1 MLEINSL
8 QNSRIKDAVRLR
20 NRRERRSSGRTLI
33 DGVRELTR
41 ALACDFPVTEV
52 FFSEAVIDPADLAAL
67 RAVLHKH
74 PQVEMIRVS
83 EPVLEKLSF
92 GDRLE
97 GVVAVARC
105 PVRNLADIPLGK
117 NPLIVVLERV
127 EKPGNLGALLRTLD
141 AVGGDLLISADGQT
155 DLYNPNVIRASSG
168 AVFRVP
174 VVEAT
179 TEETLTFLCQ
189 IGATICAARVDGSR
203 VYTEL
208 DYRDQPIALVLGNEA
223 EGLTDRWTGI
233 DIEAI
238 HLPMRGIAD
247 SLNVSTTAAVLLYEV
262 LRQRSQS

>member
-1 MLEINSL
+1 MAEIQSL
-8 QNSRIKDAVRLR
+8 QNPRIKEVARLR
-20 NRRERRSSGRTLI
+20 DRRTRRKTGRTLI

-52 FFSEAVIDPADLAAL
+52 FFCPGVIDPTDEATLKDAL
-67 RAVLHKH
+67 QNH
-74 PQVEMIRVS
+74 PSVEVIRVS
-83 EPVLEKLSF
+83 QPVLEKLSF
-92 GDRLE
+92 GERLE

-105 PVRNLADIPLGK
+105 PQRNLAEIALGE
-117 NPLIVVLERV
+117 NPVIVVLERV

-179 TEETLTFLCQ
+179 TEQTLFFLRQ
-189 IGATICAARVDGSR
+189 IRATICAARVDGFR
-203 VYTEL
+203 VYTDL

-223 EGLTDRWTGI
+223 EGLTDQWTGT

-262 LRQRSQS
+262 LRQRNQG

>member
-1 MLEINSL
+1 MLEIHSI
-8 QNSRIKDAVRLR
+8 QNPRIKEVARLR
-20 NRRERRSSGRTLI
+20 DRRARRKTGKTLI

-52 FFSEAVIDPADLAAL
+52 FLCPAVIDPTDEATLRTAL
-67 RAVLHKH
+67 QNH
-74 PQVEMIRVS
+74 PHVEVIRVS
-83 EPVLEKLSF
+83 EPVLAKLSF
-92 GDRLE
+92 GERLE

-105 PVRNLADIPLGK
+105 PERKLAEITLGE

-174 VVEAT
+174 VAEAT
-179 TEETLTFLCQ
+179 TEETLTFLRQ
-189 IGATICAARVDGSR
+189 IGASIRAARVDGSR
-203 VYTEL
+203 VYTDL

-223 EGLTDRWTGI
+223 EGLTDRWSGA

-262 LRQRSQS
+262 LRQRAQ